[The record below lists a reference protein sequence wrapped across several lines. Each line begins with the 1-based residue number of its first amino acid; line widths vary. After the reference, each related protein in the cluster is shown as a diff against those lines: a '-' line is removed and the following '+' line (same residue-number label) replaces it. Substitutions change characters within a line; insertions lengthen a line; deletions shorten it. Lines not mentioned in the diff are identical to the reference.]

1 MTPLQYCPNCH
12 TLTEAATC
20 PDCQG
25 QTQAPQLADHV
36 LLRRDA
42 ESNINRL
49 CAGLCEQDIA
59 FWGGGNFPPRWTAA
73 LTKGFNSQVSV
84 LVAYRR
90 TTLRQKQWRTAL
102 TFAAPRPKKEPKAK
116 KTTTAAQSTADAEEE
131 EEISPVKKKLGKLLL
146 VLSVL
151 AAAALVVLGSD
162 WIIGMVK
169 GVLPQ

>member
-59 FWGGGNFPPRWTAA
+59 FWEEGPPASMTAA

-84 LVAYRR
+84 LVAY
-90 TTLRQKQWRTAL
+90 KDYAAAKAVEDSL

-116 KTTTAAQSTADAEEE
+116 KTTTTAQSTADAEEE